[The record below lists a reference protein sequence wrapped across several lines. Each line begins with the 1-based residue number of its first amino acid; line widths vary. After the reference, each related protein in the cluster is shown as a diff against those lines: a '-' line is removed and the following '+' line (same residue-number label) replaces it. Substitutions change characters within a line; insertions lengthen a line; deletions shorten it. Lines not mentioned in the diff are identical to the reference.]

1 MGEAEFTMFDKVGKA
16 AVGKPLLNLLKFRNP
31 GLPTIQEIARVPMV
45 DRIAPPEVTQ
55 IIGQKYKLLV
65 SIAKRSFATTSTQLS
80 FQVVKIME
88 TYKPE
93 LSSSAFDCVPGSS
106 GASSSASLTDSPV
119 PSEMFTPSTPSIKQA
134 QPGSS
139 SGSPAITFPSPT
151 GVVCCFLSLPSLFR
165 FIQSR
170 CPQTNSVLL
179 ISFFYTQTQ
188 TPTSKLSV
196 GLLSSASPG
205 YASLERTTAVFSNA
219 CLLL

>member
-1 MGEAEFTMFDKVGKA
+1 MFDKVGKA
-16 AVGKPLLNLLKFRNP
+16 AVGKPLLNLLKFRTP

-45 DRIAPPEVTQ
+45 DKIAPPEITQ

-151 GVVCCFLSLPSLFR
+151 GAVCCFLSLPSVAR

-179 ISFFYTQTQ
+179 ISFFYTQT
-188 TPTSKLSV
+188 
-196 GLLSSASPG
+196 
-205 YASLERTTAVFSNA
+205 
-219 CLLL
+219 